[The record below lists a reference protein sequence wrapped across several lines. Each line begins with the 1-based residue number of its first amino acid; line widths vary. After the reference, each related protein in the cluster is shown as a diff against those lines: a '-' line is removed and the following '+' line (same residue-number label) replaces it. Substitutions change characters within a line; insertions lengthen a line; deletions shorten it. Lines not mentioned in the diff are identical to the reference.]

1 MSVLLQMATPTHV
14 WEVLIGHSII
24 VTAIKKKTP
33 SRKEHI
39 LEDPVIGRREVQV
52 DRITLH

>member
-14 WEVLIGHSII
+14 WEVLIGHSIL
-24 VTAIKKKTP
+24 VKVIKKKTP

-39 LEDPVIGRREVQV
+39 LEDPVIGRREVRV